1 MTKILLL
8 LAFLCSMLASQ
19 ISYNVSLFGQMDKY
33 DGGAGDADYS
43 EIWGWTDTVK
53 NREYAIIGTS
63 QGTSIVDIT
72 ELPLKEVSFHFGPP
86 SGYNY
91 HEFRTY
97 KNYLYVGAEG
107 SNVSLR
113 AGIQIIDLST
123 LPDSASF
130 KKVFVWIDTLVGG
143 GTKPY
148 YRSHTMSIEKH
159 FLYANGGD
167 FGGTRI
173 MDISDP
179 LNPLQVGSYGKG
191 STPYVHDAIIRNDT
205 LYAAA
210 INSGRMDIVDFTA
223 KGHYTQN
230 TTAKIVS
237 KTTTA
242 PEGRTHQAWLSEDG
256 NYMFVAT
263 EVTGGHLHIYNIAN
277 RTAPVEIATW
287 SSDPVASIHN
297 VFVKGDFIYIAYYGE
312 GFRVL
317 DIKNPSNPIEVAFYD
332 TYPGPTQPEH
342 NSVFHGA
349 WGVYPYFPSGKIA
362 VSDMNTGLYVLTVNE
377 KHGGN
382 VTGVVRDA
390 GTNQIV
396 QNVEVLVQEMG
407 RKSLTNANGRYTYGS
422 AAGMHT
428 IKFSKSGYIARI
440 ESVTTIAGI
449 IDTFDVSLTPIS
461 TGAKIVQ
468 SGVVPKGYSLT
479 QNFPNPFNPA
489 TKIQFEIPL
498 NPPLQRGNPPQAEGG
513 FVTLKVYDMLGR
525 EVKTLVNEIL
535 PAGSYT
541 VTMNASDLSSGV
553 YYYVLTSGTFSS
565 TKKMIVAK

>member
-8 LAFLCSMLASQ
+8 TAVLCSCLSSQ
-19 ISYNVSLFGQMDKY
+19 IRYNVSLYGNMDRY
-33 DGGAGDADYS
+33 DGGTGDADYS

-63 QGTSIVDIT
+63 KGTSIVDIT

-91 HEFRTY
+91 HEFRTF

-107 SNVSLR
+107 SDVSLR
-113 AGIQIIDLST
+113 AGIQIIDLGT

-130 KKVFVWIDTLVGG
+130 KKVFVWIDTLIGG

-148 YRSHTMSIEKH
+148 YRSHTVSIEKH

-191 STPYVHDAIIRNDT
+191 GTPYVHDAIIRNDT
-205 LYAAA
+205 LFAAA
-210 INSGRMDIVDFTA
+210 VYADRMDIIDLTT

-230 TTAKIVS
+230 TATKIIS
-237 KTTTA
+237 ITPTA

-256 NYMFVAT
+256 NFMFVAT

-297 VFVKGDFIYIAYYGE
+297 VFVNGDFIYIAYYGE

-332 TYPGPTQPEH
+332 TYPGAPQPGH
-342 NSVFHGA
+342 HSVFHGA

-362 VSDMNTGLYVLTVNE
+362 VSDMNTGLYVLTVDE
-377 KHGGN
+377 KYGGN
-382 VTGVVRDA
+382 ITGVVRDA
-390 GTNQIV
+390 GTNQTL

-407 RKSLTNANGRYTYGS
+407 RKSLTGANGRYTYGS
-422 AAGMHT
+422 ASGLHT
-428 IKFSKSGYIARI
+428 IKFSKSGYIARTETI
-440 ESVTTIAGI
+440 ATTAGI
-449 IDTFDVSLTPIS
+449 IDTFDITLSPVA
-461 TGAKIVQ
+461 TGVDIVQ
-468 SGVVPKGYSLT
+468 SGIVPKGYSLT

-489 TKIQFEIPL
+489 TQIGFTIQVS
-498 NPPLQRGNPPQAEGG
+498 G
-513 FVTLKVYDMLGR
+513 FTSLKVYDMLGR
-525 EVKTLVNEIL
+525 EVKKLVNVIL

-541 VTMNASDLSSGV
+541 ITMDASDLSSGV
-553 YYYVLTSGTFSS
+553 YYYTMASGTFSS
-565 TKKMIVAK
+565 TKKMVVTK